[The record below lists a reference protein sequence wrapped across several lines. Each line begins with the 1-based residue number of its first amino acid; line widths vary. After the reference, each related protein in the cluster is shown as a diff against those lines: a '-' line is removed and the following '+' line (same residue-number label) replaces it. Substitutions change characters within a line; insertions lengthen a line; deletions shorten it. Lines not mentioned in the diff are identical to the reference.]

1 MADRSIPQDSS
12 TAKTG
17 CLGTGG
23 AIQISECLAA
33 LLPFLPSGDPDT
45 RATPARAPDR
55 ESVRISLPALRN
67 VDRLQDRQ
75 PIGDC
80 ARCRASTT
88 IEMIRV
94 LPLITHG
101 TECSDEK
108 CSLRTCRSKRLVNSP
123 CSPTVFMTV
132 RREIAQSPSETG
144 TRSREAG
151 QHPAWEFRRGCA
163 PFGGIL
169 QGGWPPPCRSGRGR
183 IQSRAC
189 DGREAS
195 LNRMSTD

>member
-1 MADRSIPQDSS
+1 MVAGSIPQDSS

-23 AIQISECLAA
+23 AIPISECLAA

-101 TECSDEK
+101 TERLDEK

-123 CSPTVFMTV
+123 YLTHIIHDGS
-132 RREIAQSPSETG
+132 S
-144 TRSREAG
+144 RSRAV
-151 QHPAWEFRRGCA
+151 ARR
-163 PFGGIL
+163 
-169 QGGWPPPCRSGRGR
+169 
-183 IQSRAC
+183 
-189 DGREAS
+189 DGRAEPRGGVTPR
-195 LNRMSTD
+195 LGVPKGVCPLRGDSTRGLAPL